1 MSNRLNPTLIDGR
14 IIAKELL
21 LQNRGDFQIDYQIRC
36 YRVDTATG
44 QINGYTV
51 Y

>member
-14 IIAKELL
+14 IVARDLPLPDSGDSRLDERI
-21 LQNRGDFQIDYQIRC
+21 RGCRMD
-36 YRVDTATG
+36 AAAG

-51 Y
+51 F